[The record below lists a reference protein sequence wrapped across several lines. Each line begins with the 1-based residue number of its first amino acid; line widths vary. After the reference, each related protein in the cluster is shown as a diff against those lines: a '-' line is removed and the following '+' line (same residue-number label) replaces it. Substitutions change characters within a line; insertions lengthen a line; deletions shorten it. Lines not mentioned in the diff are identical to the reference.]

1 MSTSILTACFTRLQ
15 TLAYSPAPEILWPG
29 LNQTP
34 PDSGLWLE
42 PGYFP
47 NEPTDRTWQADSC
60 AEQRGFFQVLVG
72 YRPGSG
78 EVAPS
83 QLADA
88 IVALFAKGTDLS
100 GVVVTKQP
108 TRGPSFVDEGDKLFI
123 PVTVNYR
130 GFETQ

>member
-1 MSTSILTACFTRLQ
+1 MSTNILLSCFQQLE
-15 TLAYSPAPEILWPG
+15 TLDYSPAPEILWPG

-42 PGYFP
+42 ASFFP
-47 NEPTDRTWQADSC
+47 NEPLDRTWQADSC

-72 YRPGSG
+72 YRPGDG

-83 QLADA
+83 ELADA
-88 IVALFAKGTDLS
+88 VLSLFPKGTDLN
-100 GVVVTKQP
+100 GVVVIKQP
-108 TRGPSFVDEGDKLFI
+108 TRGPSFVDDGNKLFI

-130 GFETQ
+130 GFLNQ